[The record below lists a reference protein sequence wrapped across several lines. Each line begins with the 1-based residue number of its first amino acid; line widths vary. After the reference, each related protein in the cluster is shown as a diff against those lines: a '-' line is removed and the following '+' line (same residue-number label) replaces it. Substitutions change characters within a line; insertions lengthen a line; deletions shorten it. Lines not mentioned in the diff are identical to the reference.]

1 MTRIIRAMA
10 ERLTK
15 STENLS
21 ELATPDS
28 TASESYPTEAA
39 LSFSPKDP

>member
-1 MTRIIRAMA
+1 MA
-10 ERLTK
+10 ERLTE
-15 STENLS
+15 STEYFS
-21 ELATPDS
+21 EPGVPDF